1 LKGTVYQTT
10 GLWYKVKL
18 ANNNFVQCRL
28 KGKLRL
34 EDLNTTNPVAVG
46 DEVEIEKSEKDHL
59 IINIEKRDNYI
70 IRASPRHAKK
80 NHIIAA
86 NIQQSLL
93 VVSLK
98 QPKTRQGFID
108 RFLVTCE
115 MYHVPAIIVFNKKDL
130 YKAKDLT
137 KFEEFKTLYESL
149 GYITLLASIEDLA
162 SIKIIKEKLVGKRT
176 LISGQSG
183 VGKSSILNQIES
195 NLELATKVVSNY
207 NEKGQHTTT
216 YATMYDLSFDGQVID
231 TPGIKLM
238 SLVNLEPEEV
248 GHYFPEMRQLINQCK
263 FGNCTHTN
271 EPDCKVLE
279 ALANDN
285 IDENRFTTYVNIYNE
300 VKDTNYWERG
310 V

>member
-1 LKGTVYQTT
+1 MKGTVYQTT
-10 GLWYKVKL
+10 GLWYNVKL
-18 ANNNFVQCRL
+18 TEGNFVQCRL

-34 EDLNTTNPVAVG
+34 EDLGTTNPIAVG
-46 DEVEIEKSEKDHL
+46 DEVEVEKTESDFSIVK
-59 IINIEKRDNYI
+59 IEKRDNYI

-98 QPKTRQGFID
+98 QPKIRQGFID

-130 YKAKDLT
+130 YKEKDLAQ
-137 KFEEFKTLYESL
+137 FEELKLLYESL
-149 GYITLLASIEDLA
+149 GYLTLLTSINDKASLQV
-162 SIKIIKEKLVGKRT
+162 IKEKLKGKRT

-183 VGKSSILNQIES
+183 VGKSSILNEIEPE
-195 NLELATKVVSNY
+195 LALATKVVSNY

-216 YATMYDLSFDGQVID
+216 YATMYDLSFDTQVID

-238 SLVNLEPEEV
+238 SLVNLELDEI
-248 GHYFPEMRQLINQCK
+248 GHYFPEMVKLINQCK
-263 FGNCTHTN
+263 FGDCTHLS
-271 EPDCKVLE
+271 EPNCKVLE
-279 ALANDN
+279 ALVRGK
-285 IDENRFTTYVNIYNE
+285 IDEKRFTTYVNIYNE

-310 V
+310 

>member
-1 LKGTVYQTT
+1 MKGTVYQTT
-10 GLWYKVKL
+10 GSWYKVKL
-18 ANNNFVQCRL
+18 AENKFVECRL

-34 EDLNTTNPVAVG
+34 KDLDTTNPIAVG
-46 DEVEIEKSEKDHL
+46 DEVTVEKSEKDY
-59 IINIEKRDNYI
+59 NIVSIDKRNNYI

-130 YKAKDLT
+130 YKAKDFS
-137 KFEEFKTLYESL
+137 KFEEMKILYESL
-149 GYITLLASIEDLA
+149 GYQTLLASINDAA
-162 SIKIIKEKLVGKRT
+162 SLKVIQEKLVGKRT

-183 VGKSSILNQIES
+183 VGKSSILNEIEPD
-195 NLELATKVVSNY
+195 LALTTKVVSNY

-216 YATMYDLSFDGQVID
+216 FATMYDLSFGGQVID
-231 TPGIKLM
+231 TPGIKMM
-238 SLVNLEPEEV
+238 SLVNLELEEI
-248 GHYFPEMRQLINQCK
+248 GHYFPEIRNLVNQCK
-263 FGNCTHTN
+263 FDNCSHLN

-279 ALANDN
+279 ALARAQ
-285 IDENRFTTYVNIYNE
+285 IDENRFTTYFNIYNE
-300 VKDTNYWERG
+300 VKDTNYWERS
-310 V
+310 

>member
-1 LKGTVYQTT
+1 MKGTVYQTT

-18 ANNNFVQCRL
+18 ADNKFVECRL

-34 EDLNTTNPVAVG
+34 KNLDTTNPIAVG
-46 DEVEIEKSEKDHL
+46 DEVIIEKSEKDFN
-59 IINIEKRDNYI
+59 IISIGKRNNYI
-70 IRASPRHAKK
+70 IRASPRHTKK

-86 NIQQSLL
+86 NIQQSML

-130 YKAKDLT
+130 YKAKDFS
-137 KFEEFKTLYESL
+137 KFEEMKILYESL
-149 GYITLLASIEDLA
+149 GYQTLLASINDAA
-162 SIKIIKEKLVGKRT
+162 SLKVIQEKLVGKRT

-183 VGKSSILNQIES
+183 VGKSSILNEIEPD
-195 NLELATKVVSNY
+195 LALTTKVVSNY

-216 YATMYDLSFDGQVID
+216 FATMYDLSFGGQVID
-231 TPGIKLM
+231 TPGIKMM
-238 SLVNLEPEEV
+238 SLVNLELEEI
-248 GHYFPEMRQLINQCK
+248 GHYFPEIRNLVNQCK
-263 FGNCTHTN
+263 FDNCSHLN

-279 ALANDN
+279 ALAREQ
-285 IDENRFTTYVNIYNE
+285 IDENRFTTYFNIYNE
-300 VKDTNYWERG
+300 VKDTNYWERS
-310 V
+310 